1 MSKAIL
7 TIIKIVAIIFVA
19 VLMGISHKMG
29 VPIIIKNL
37 IGFAI
42 IFAIWKYKPDEPN
55 KNDNHQLD
63 KS

>member
-7 TIIKIVAIIFVA
+7 IIIKIVAIIFVA

-42 IFAIWKYKPDEPN
+42 IFAIWKYKPEEPKN
-55 KNDNHQLD
+55 NDNHHLD